1 MNRKGHV
8 KLGLIG
14 FAIYV
19 AALYYL
25 KPFEINDT
33 NMSIIV
39 VGGMASAL
47 GSALPDLIEPSGDFR
62 HRGFAH
68 SRRVLNKLAT
78 IFLIFALLVLSAGLI
93 GYILHLFADSTTK
106 TGIPE

>member
-1 MNRKGHV
+1 
-8 KLGLIG
+8 
-14 FAIYV
+14 
-19 AALYYL
+19 
-25 KPFEINDT
+25 
-33 NMSIIV
+33 
-39 VGGMASAL
+39 MASAL

-78 IFLIFALLVLSAGLI
+78 IFLIFSLFTFFIFALLVLSAGLI